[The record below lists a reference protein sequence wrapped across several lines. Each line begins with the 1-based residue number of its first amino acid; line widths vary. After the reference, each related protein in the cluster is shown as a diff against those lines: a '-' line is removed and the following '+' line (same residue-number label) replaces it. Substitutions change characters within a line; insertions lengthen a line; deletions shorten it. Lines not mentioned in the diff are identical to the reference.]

1 MARHLFIVSRQHPRL
16 YEYLVERFRDD
27 SKVTVLVDRRSG
39 ERRRSVP
46 DRAEEERRAAER
58 RQGRPVDDNLN
69 VRSHLIVTVD
79 D

>member
-27 SKVTVLVDRRSG
+27 GKVTVLVDRRGG
-39 ERRRSVP
+39 ERRRATP
-46 DRAEEERRAAER
+46 DRSTAERRGSDR

-79 D
+79 E

>member
-39 ERRRSVP
+39 ERRRAAP
-46 DRAEEERRAAER
+46 DRADEERRAAER
-58 RQGRPVDDNLN
+58 RQDRPVDDNLN
-69 VRSHLIVTVD
+69 IRSHLIVTVED
-79 D
+79 